1 MQEARDTDRS
11 RNIDRILAVLA
22 IVGAAL
28 SALLVLSACQSSG
41 PSASSSGSA
50 ATSTVSQN
58 SHQGL
63 VTLDASGNPMQGGMG
78 GVNAPEITNVPR
90 PAAPDLT
97 TPLAAVKSY
106 LAWTT
111 YAYRVSNSDVATMA
125 FSNFEEVRVNSYVQL
140 NEQSSKL
147 IDQKLVTFTPGKVSI
162 EGTRAVMPAKE
173 DWTYRYLSLSD
184 QKPLSPVYTVSYD
197 TTYTVV
203 RDRPRHWL
211 VDSVAAKAHG
221 EVK

>member
-1 MQEARDTDRS
+1 MQEASDTDRS
-11 RNIDRILAVLA
+11 RDIDRILVALA
-22 IVGAAL
+22 IVGATV

-63 VTLDASGNPMQGGMG
+63 VTLDASGNPMVGGMG
-78 GVNAPEITNVPR
+78 GVNAPEITNVP
-90 PAAPDLT
+90 PPPAPDLT

-106 LAWTT
+106 LTWTT
-111 YAYRVSNSDVATMA
+111 YAYRVSDSDVATMA
-125 FSNFEEVRVNSYVQL
+125 FTSFEEVRVNSYVQL
-140 NEQSSKL
+140 NEQDGKL

-173 DWTYRYLSLSD
+173 DWTYQYLSLKE
-184 QKPLSPVYTVSYD
+184 QKPVSPVYSVSYD

-203 RDRPRHWL
+203 LTRPKHWL